1 MVHHQWGVDTT
12 PTSVVRDP
20 ILHLGA
26 LHRGTSLGVVV
37 EEEEEGTEGGRG
49 KGGAEH
55 MKSSR
60 KLTHVSSAGWEGWG
74 DMLSIERFHCILH

>member
-37 EEEEEGTEGGRG
+37 EEEEGTEGGRE